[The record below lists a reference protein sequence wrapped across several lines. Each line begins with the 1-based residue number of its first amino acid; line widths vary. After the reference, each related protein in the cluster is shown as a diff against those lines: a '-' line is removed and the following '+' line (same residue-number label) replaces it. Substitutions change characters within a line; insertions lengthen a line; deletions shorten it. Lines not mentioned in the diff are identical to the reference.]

1 MYHILFLLPFAFRRY
16 KSQGLITG
24 TLFFLTFFK
33 KQTKKEVGHIFSLV
47 KSLDSWWCFRPSSV
61 QGIKKEFHGFI
72 FVLKG
77 KHKEIMPGQREGVW
91 GYSIK

>member
-1 MYHILFLLPFAFRRY
+1 MKVKAWLGARFFSPFLSNL
-16 KSQGLITG
+16 
-24 TLFFLTFFK
+24 K
-33 KQTKKEVGHIFSLV
+33 KKVGQIFTLV
-47 KSLDSWWCFRPSSV
+47 KSLDSWWCFRSSSV

-77 KHKEIMPGQREGVW
+77 KHKEIMPGQLEGVW